1 MMKGHLISGIKKLA
15 VILIASLMILGLVP
29 VGLIAKPDTVRAE
42 GEFLRL
48 LPIAETSVSPRSD
61 QKKLQVPHDTDATQR
76 IGALH
81 HAYLRFHTEALLNDA
96 AQLRTV
102 KLRLTLLKT
111 PSDTAVPIR
120 IFLMSDN
127 NWNANMTYAG
137 RPSQMGE
144 TLLTRMAVT
153 PAENPSV
160 LEIDLT
166 DYARRWQEE
175 GRDRISLHLDAP
187 GNVLAAAFADRDY
200 PDPAFRPCLKIV
212 TGDAQDTDT
221 PDLTKA
227 WLSAGGSSAGNGG
240 AKNNAVQGEAYTAGE
255 EHSTYLKFTLNRA
268 NIRGAMYRIY
278 LQLTALQ
285 ADPEAQ
291 LTVYQLQNRDWNG
304 EEIEQGI
311 LPQGEERLVCRI
323 PATAENLRRIDL
335 TDVMN
340 DSYAKGETEMAF
352 RVSAENGTVSFVKTG
367 AAAPGLAIR
376 VSDYADVV
384 AAEEAAVHALAE
396 NVDLDHITEN
406 LLREYVAEN
415 GERVSL
421 SWKAVESATG
431 LPVQNGLR
439 SDGTVTRPRWFEES
453 HKILATVKITA
464 GNYTRQ
470 RSYYLTI
477 LPEDAPDDS
486 DAKYGS
492 MVDIGTAQS
501 EEKQRLESVATSSHS
516 RWMGAQNMTYRTLR
530 ENSVMVVH
538 FAADPTVQ
546 NYITFKLWAADAFY
560 GLQLRSLQ
568 NTEAEPVTLTQPEM
582 VAGEDGFLYLTCA
595 LPMSF
600 TEGLDRIHLR
610 LTPLE
615 QEGTE
620 GELCNLYGA
629 YVTQSPYFDPAL
641 FTEQGEVLVRKDPA
655 ENSAFYRFLKQL
667 YAAASL
673 PFQGTG
679 GDTEDAAFV
688 PNQTGTKPQQALL
701 VQNGEEKI
709 AVSIGAVGETV
720 QIHRETPYYHAYT
733 ETVQKSY
740 YDGAMTAVDYGVY
753 RVFQN
758 HGDTPYPLPWK
769 AEGLSGLYEDLVQ
782 GGYVSFLKEN
792 ELLDDSVLPAG
803 TAVEDGGNRILNP
816 GENTVFLAV
825 AKPLFLAD
833 WRVSSLGRQ
842 PISAIKTG
850 RTLTID
856 TVGIRNM
863 GAAHDTAQPLVI
875 LCETFAQG
883 KLTDA
888 ASAAVQIAPGET
900 ECRVSL
906 PHTVTVQPGQTV
918 RVYIESDP
926 MPLSKME
933 PKLTLP

>member
-1 MMKGHLISGIKKLA
+1 MMKGHLISGVKKLA

-29 VGLIAKPDTVRAE
+29 VGLIAKPDTARAE

-48 LPIAETSVSPRSD
+48 LPIAETSVSPRPS
-61 QKKLQVPHDTDATQR
+61 QKKLQVPHDADATQR
-76 IGALH
+76 VGALH
-81 HAYLRFHTEALLNDA
+81 HAYLRFHTETLLNDT
-96 AQLRTV
+96 AQLRAV

-111 PSDTAVPIR
+111 PSDTTVPIR
-120 IFLMSDN
+120 LFLMSDN

-144 TLLTRMAVT
+144 TLLTQVAVS

-175 GRDRISLHLDAP
+175 GRDRVSLHLDAP
-187 GNVLAAAFADRDY
+187 GSVLAAAFADRDY

-227 WLSAGGSSAGNGG
+227 WLSAGGSSAENSSV
-240 AKNNAVQGEAYTAGE
+240 KNDAVQGDAYTAGGDR
-255 EHSTYLKFTLNRA
+255 STYLKFTLNRA
-268 NIRGAMYRIY
+268 NIQGAMYRVY

-285 ADPEAQ
+285 AEPETQ
-291 LTVYQLQNRDWNG
+291 LTVYRLQNKDWNG
-304 EEIEQGI
+304 EEISQGI
-311 LPQGEERLVCRI
+311 LPQGEERLVYRA
-323 PATAENLRRIDL
+323 PATTENLRRIDL

-352 RVSAENGTVSFVKTG
+352 RVSAENGTVSFAKTG

-396 NVDLDHITEN
+396 NADLDHITEN
-406 LLREYVAEN
+406 LLREYIAEN
-415 GERVSL
+415 GERVLL
-421 SWKAVESATG
+421 SWKATESATG

-453 HKILATVKITA
+453 HRILATAKITA

-501 EEKQRLESVATSSHS
+501 EEKQRFESVATSSHS
-516 RWMGAQNMTYRTLR
+516 RWMGAQNVTYRTLR
-530 ENSVMVVH
+530 ENSVMALH
-538 FAADPTVQ
+538 FAADPNVQ
-546 NYITFKLWAADAFY
+546 NYITIKLWAADAFH
-560 GLQLRSLQ
+560 GVQLRSLQ
-568 NTEAEPVTLTQPEM
+568 NTEAEPVTLIQPEM

-615 QEGTE
+615 QEGAG
-620 GELCNLYGA
+620 GEVCNLYGA

-641 FTEQGEVLVRKDPA
+641 FTAQGEVLVRKDPA

-667 YAAASL
+667 YTAASL

-679 GDTEDAAFV
+679 GDAEDAAFV
-688 PNQTGTKPQQALL
+688 PNQTGTKPRQALL

-709 AVSIGAVGETV
+709 AVSIGAVGEAV

-740 YDGAMTAVDYGVY
+740 YDGVMTAVDYGVY

-758 HGDTPYPLPWK
+758 HGDAPHPLPWK

-803 TAVEDGGNRILNP
+803 TAVEDGGNRVLNP
-816 GENTVFLAV
+816 GENTVFLSL

-833 WRVSSLGRQ
+833 WRVSSLGGQ
-842 PISAIKTG
+842 SVSAIKTS

-856 TVGIRNM
+856 TVGIRNL
-863 GAAHDTAQPLVI
+863 GAAHDTEQSLVI
-875 LCETFAQG
+875 LCEVFAQG
-883 KLTDA
+883 KLADA
-888 ASAAVQIAPGET
+888 AMSPALIAPKET
-900 ECRVSL
+900 ECRVLL
-906 PHTVTVQPGQTV
+906 PHTVTVQPGQSV

>member
-1 MMKGHLISGIKKLA
+1 MKGHLISGIKKLA

-29 VGLIAKPDTVRAE
+29 VGLIAKPDTARAE

-76 IGALH
+76 VGAFH
-81 HAYLRFHTEALLNDA
+81 HAYLRFHTEALLSDA
-96 AQLRTV
+96 APLRAA

-111 PSDTAVPIR
+111 PSDAAVPIR

-127 NWNANMTYAG
+127 NWNANMTYAD
-137 RPSQMGE
+137 RPSGMGE
-144 TLLTRMAVT
+144 TLLTRIAVT

-175 GRDRISLHLDAP
+175 GRDRVSLHLDAP

-221 PDLTKA
+221 VDLTKA
-227 WLSAGGSSAGNGG
+227 WLSAAGSSA
-240 AKNNAVQGEAYTAGE
+240 KDNAVQSDAYTVGE
-255 EHSTYLKFTLNRA
+255 ENSTYLKFTLNRA
-268 NIRGAMYRIY
+268 NIQGAMYRIF

-285 ADPEAQ
+285 ADSDAQ
-291 LTVYQLQNRDWNG
+291 LTVYQLQNKDWNG
-304 EEIEQGI
+304 EEINQGI

-367 AAAPGLAIR
+367 AAAPDLAIR
-376 VSDYADVV
+376 VSDHADVV

-396 NVDLDHITEN
+396 NADLDHITEN

-421 SWKAVESATG
+421 NWKAAEAATG
-431 LPVQNGLR
+431 QPVQNGLR

-453 HKILATVKITA
+453 HKILATAKITS

-501 EEKQRLESVATSSHS
+501 EDGQRFESVATSSHS
-516 RWMGAQNMTYRTLR
+516 RWIGTQNMTYRTLR
-530 ENSVMVVH
+530 ENSVMVLH

-546 NYITFKLWAADAFY
+546 NYITLKLWAADAFY
-560 GLQLRSLQ
+560 GVQLCSLQ
-568 NTEAEPVTLTQPEM
+568 NTGAEPVILTQPEM

-610 LTPLE
+610 LTPLK
-615 QEGTE
+615 QEGAE

-641 FTEQGEVLVRKDPA
+641 FTGQGEVLVRKDPA

-673 PFQGTG
+673 PFRGTG

-688 PNQTGTKPQQALL
+688 PDHAGAAPRQALL
-701 VQNGEEKI
+701 VQNGEENI

-803 TAVEDGGNRILNP
+803 TAVENGENRVLNP
-816 GENTVFLAV
+816 GENTVFLAI
-825 AKPLFLAD
+825 AKPVFLAD
-833 WRVSSLGRQ
+833 WRVSSLGGQ
-842 PISAIKTG
+842 PVSAIKTS

-856 TVGIRNM
+856 TVGIRNL
-863 GAAHDTAQPLVI
+863 GAAHDTEQPLMI
-875 LCETFAQG
+875 LCEVFAQG
-883 KLTDA
+883 KLADA

-906 PHTVTVQPGQTV
+906 PHTVTVQPVQSV

>member
-1 MMKGHLISGIKKLA
+1 MMKGHLISGVKKLA

-29 VGLIAKPDTVRAE
+29 VGLIAKPDTARAE

-48 LPIAETSVSPRSD
+48 LPIAETSVSPRPS
-61 QKKLQVPHDTDATQR
+61 QKKLQVPHDADATQR
-76 IGALH
+76 VGALH
-81 HAYLRFHTEALLNDA
+81 HAYLRFHTETLLNDT
-96 AQLRTV
+96 AQLRAV

-111 PSDTAVPIR
+111 PSDTTVPIR
-120 IFLMSDN
+120 LFLMSDN

-144 TLLTRMAVT
+144 TLLTQMAVS

-175 GRDRISLHLDAP
+175 GRDRVSLHLDAP
-187 GNVLAAAFADRDY
+187 GSVLAAAFADRDY

-227 WLSAGGSSAGNGG
+227 WLSAGGSSAENSSV
-240 AKNNAVQGEAYTAGE
+240 KNDAVQGDAYTAGGDR
-255 EHSTYLKFTLNRA
+255 STYLKFTLNRA
-268 NIRGAMYRIY
+268 NIQGAMYRVY

-285 ADPEAQ
+285 AEPETQ
-291 LTVYQLQNRDWNG
+291 LTVYRLQNKDGNG
-304 EEIEQGI
+304 EEISQGI
-311 LPQGEERLVCRI
+311 LPQGEERLVYRA
-323 PATAENLRRIDL
+323 PATTENLRRIDL

-352 RVSAENGTVSFVKTG
+352 RVSAENGTVSFAKTG

-396 NVDLDHITEN
+396 NADLDHITEN
-406 LLREYVAEN
+406 LLREYIAEN
-415 GERVSL
+415 GERVLL
-421 SWKAVESATG
+421 SWKATESATG

-453 HKILATVKITA
+453 HRILATAKITA

-501 EEKQRLESVATSSHS
+501 EEKQRFESVATSSHS
-516 RWMGAQNMTYRTLR
+516 RWMGAQNVTYRTLR
-530 ENSVMVVH
+530 ENSVMALH
-538 FAADPTVQ
+538 FAADPNVQ
-546 NYITFKLWAADAFY
+546 NYITIKLWAADAFH
-560 GLQLRSLQ
+560 GVQLRSLQ
-568 NTEAEPVTLTQPEM
+568 NTEAEPVTLIQPEM

-615 QEGTE
+615 QEGAG
-620 GELCNLYGA
+620 GEVCNLYGA

-641 FTEQGEVLVRKDPA
+641 FTAQGEVLVRKDPA
-655 ENSAFYRFLKQL
+655 ENSSFYRFLKQL
-667 YAAASL
+667 YTAASL

-679 GDTEDAAFV
+679 GDAEDEAFV
-688 PNQTGTKPQQALL
+688 PNQTGTKPRQALL

-709 AVSIGAVGETV
+709 AVSIGAVGEAV

-740 YDGAMTAVDYGVY
+740 YDGVMTAVDYGVY

-758 HGDTPYPLPWK
+758 HGDAPHPLPWK

-803 TAVEDGGNRILNP
+803 TAVEDGGNRVLNP
-816 GENTVFLAV
+816 GENTVFLSL

-833 WRVSSLGRQ
+833 WRVSSLGGQ
-842 PISAIKTG
+842 SVSAIKTS

-856 TVGIRNM
+856 TVGIRNL
-863 GAAHDTAQPLVI
+863 GAAHDTEQSLVI
-875 LCETFAQG
+875 LCEVFAQG
-883 KLTDA
+883 KLADA
-888 ASAAVQIAPGET
+888 AMSPALIAPKET
-900 ECRVSL
+900 ECRVLL
-906 PHTVTVQPGQTV
+906 PHTVTVQPGQSV